1 MGAEHSRM
9 AGLSQATDR
18 RGTKEIIREMLRPE
32 GRRVLDIGSGNG
44 ALVAW
49 LRREGA
55 RAIGIEPNVPLL
67 RSAFARASA
76 GPGGNRND
84 RWIAARAEALPL
96 ADGNVDAA
104 LFFNSLH
111 HVEPAAQG
119 AALVE
124 AARVLRPGGDL
135 LVIEPLARGSYFDLL
150 RPLDDETEVR
160 AAALAA
166 IAAVPPDM
174 LVPARRVEYPTVLA
188 YPDVAAVVGAF
199 TRADPGRAPAAAQ
212 ALPTITE
219 RFERLGWRQPDG
231 NRRFDQPMLAI
242 LLHRFPAHREIIRD
256 NSTIE

>member
-1 MGAEHSRM
+1 MCAEHSRM
-9 AGLSQATDR
+9 AGTSQAKDR
-18 RGTKEIIREMLRPE
+18 RGTKEIIREMLRPA
-32 GRRVLDIGSGNG
+32 GRRILDIGSGNG

-76 GPGGNRND
+76 GSEENRND

-96 ADGNVDAA
+96 ADGGVDAA

-111 HVEPAAQG
+111 HVEPA

-135 LVIEPLARGSYFDLL
+135 LVIEPLAQGGYFELL
-150 RPLDDETEVR
+150 RPLDDETAVR

-166 IAAVPPDM
+166 IAAVSSDL
-174 LVPARRVEYPTVLA
+174 LVPARRIEYPTALA
-188 YPDVAAVVGAF
+188 FADVAAVVAAF
-199 TRADPGRAPAAAQ
+199 TRADPGRAPAATR

-219 RFERLGWRQPDG
+219 RFERLGRPQPDG
-231 NRRFDQPMLAI
+231 SRRFDQPMLAM
-242 LLHRFPAHREIIRD
+242 LLRRTPA
-256 NSTIE
+256 